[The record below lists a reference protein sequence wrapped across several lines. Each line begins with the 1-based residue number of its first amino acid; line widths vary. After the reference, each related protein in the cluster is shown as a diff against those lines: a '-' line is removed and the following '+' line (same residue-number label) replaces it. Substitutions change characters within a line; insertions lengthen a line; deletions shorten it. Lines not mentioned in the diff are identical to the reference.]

1 MNRKMAK
8 GNTTYQQTQ
17 WILEDYKSI
26 VEDTESYGYDSIDGH
41 MDEILQD
48 IKSDVDSA
56 FKCNID
62 VSVIPG
68 QEGFSDCTI
77 WAAIKS
83 IPMANPEIKL
93 LMPCS

>member
-1 MNRKMAK
+1 MNRKLSK
-8 GNTTYQQTQ
+8 GSITYQQNQ

-26 VEDTESYGYDSIDGH
+26 VEDTESYGYDSIDGQ

-62 VSVIPG
+62 VSVIINVIDEYEDKRKNSPVV
-68 QEGFSDCTI
+68 Q
-77 WAAIKS
+77 
-83 IPMANPEIKL
+83 
-93 LMPCS
+93 

>member
-17 WILEDYKSI
+17 WLLEDYKSI
-26 VEDTESYGYDSIDGH
+26 VEDTESDGYDSLDGH

-62 VSVIPG
+62 VSVIINVIDEYEDKRKNSPVV
-68 QEGFSDCTI
+68 Q
-77 WAAIKS
+77 
-83 IPMANPEIKL
+83 
-93 LMPCS
+93 

>member
-1 MNRKMAK
+1 MMNRKMAK

-48 IKSDVDSA
+48 IK
-56 FKCNID
+56 
-62 VSVIPG
+62 
-68 QEGFSDCTI
+68 
-77 WAAIKS
+77 
-83 IPMANPEIKL
+83 
-93 LMPCS
+93 